1 MWRIFSTKAQCEA
14 PQLNKVKCLIE
25 ACQPPYCIT
34 LVSGCPSSQ
43 ITNKM
48 KVSGCII
55 QKRQIIDH
63 TENLFN
69 ANYKGKRI
77 YISTDHGFGKPQYDH
92 LKRFLIDVVDIKTGM
107 YDVQTYQDLHTVRD
121 AIIYAL
127 KGAMLVS

>member
-1 MWRIFSTKAQCEA
+1 MSGGYCKTAVSRWPFSQYKQ
-14 PQLNKVKCLIE
+14 
-25 ACQPPYCIT
+25 
-34 LVSGCPSSQ
+34 
-43 ITNKM
+43 KM